1 MDLARFKGMKIL
13 IVDDHEP
20 IRRLIR
26 SILKTVAVAHV
37 REVGD
42 GREAMKVLQSFEADM
57 ALVDIRMKPMGGI
70 EFIQMLRNSDE
81 KDGLPRDIPVIMV
94 TGVEDE
100 TAIMEAIKSGADTVV
115 TKPIMPK
122 ALLERMSIGLD
133 NAEKRISIATRA
145 VSD

>member
-42 GREAMKVLQSFEADM
+42 GREAIKVLQTFEPDM

-70 EFIQMLRNSDE
+70 EFVQMLRNSEE
-81 KDGLPRDIPVIMV
+81 KDGLPRDLPVIMV

-133 NAEKRISIATRA
+133 NAEKRISISAKA
-145 VSD
+145 ASD

>member
-26 SILKTVAVAHV
+26 SVLKTVAVAHV
-37 REVGD
+37 RETSD
-42 GREAMKVLQSFEADM
+42 GREAIKLLKEFDADM

-70 EFIQMLRNSDE
+70 EFVQMLRNSDE
-81 KDGLPRDIPVIMV
+81 KDGLPCDLPIIMV

-100 TAIMEAIKSGADTVV
+100 AAIMEAIRSGADTVV
-115 TKPIMPK
+115 TKPILPK
-122 ALLERMSIGLD
+122 ALLERMSIGLE
-133 NAEKRISIATRA
+133 NADKRMEIARN
-145 VSD
+145 

>member
-13 IVDDHEP
+13 VVDDHEP

-26 SILKTVAVAHV
+26 SVLKSVAVANV
-37 REVGD
+37 REVSD
-42 GREAMKVLQSFEADM
+42 GREAIKLLRSFTPDM

-70 EFIQMLRNSDE
+70 EFVQMLRNSSDE
-81 KDGLPRDIPVIMV
+81 DGLPNDLPVVMV

-100 TAIMEAIKSGADTVV
+100 NAIMEAVRSGADTVV
-115 TKPIMPK
+115 TKPILPK

-133 NAEKRISIATRA
+133 NAKQRIQP
-145 VSD
+145 DE